1 MRKTMYNDSLILDCW
16 QYFSNTGT
24 PTFLCSNDTN
34 LCIATAS
41 ESMVVGFDGI
51 QSAANKFF
59 TLSEYG
65 GSREIARHIYGNS
78 VNLTVF
84 NILKGYR
91 QEKAQMPAGTSS
103 QGKAP
108 QVDDEDVMMMEVD
121 DEGPGPMGGKAEW
134 ESELAINILHGEV
147 IDYFSRL
154 LVDLV
159 GKVGGEEVR
168 KHDPEDKSMSQYA
181 VRRRHFSM
189 WSTAECIEWLIRKA
203 RDPRREGGPVV
214 IRQDN
219 PRLELFLLKHY
230 KGVTGSKTG
239 KDWSRQGWRVAL
251 NNLRQI
257 SNAWG
262 DESIAESLAGLE
274 PYVDHVFEM

>member
-16 QYFSNTGT
+16 LYFRQTNT

-41 ESMVVGFDGI
+41 ESMAVGFNGI
-51 QSAANKFF
+51 ESLGNMFF
-59 TLSEYG
+59 TLSEHG
-65 GSREIARHIYGNS
+65 GSREIARHIYGDS
-78 VNLTVF
+78 VNLALF
-84 NILKGYR
+84 NVLRGYR
-91 QEKAQMPAGTSS
+91 KEQTQVPAGKSS
-103 QGKAP
+103 QGKAL
-108 QVDDEDVMMMEVD
+108 QAYDEDDMMMEVD
-121 DEGPGPMGGKAEW
+121 DEGLGPMGDKTEW
-134 ESELAINILHGEV
+134 KSELAINILHEEV

-168 KHDPEDKSMSQYA
+168 KHDPEDKIISQHA
-181 VRRRHFSM
+181 VRRRHYSM
-189 WSTAECIEWLIRKA
+189 WSTAECVEWLIRKA

-230 KGVTGSKTG
+230 KGVPGSKTG

-274 PYVDHVFEM
+274 PYVNHVFEM